1 MRNPIALK
9 VLAIDDD
16 VVDIELL
23 RRYLEALHGYR
34 IELASVTDP
43 DTLDT
48 GALVDETDV
57 IFLDYLLGEKTG
69 LTVLRELRAAGVHRP
84 VVMLTGQGDEHLA
97 AELMKA
103 GAADYLAKARM
114 SPDSLEQVL
123 RNALRMADLERQ
135 AAEAEEKL
143 RLAATVFENV
153 LEGVVV
159 TDAEG
164 VILSVNP
171 AFTAITGFTEEDA
184 LGKRPNLLKSRMHD
198 LAFYQGLWGALL
210 SAGQWKG
217 EIWNKRKSGDMFLAW
232 QTISAVRNIEG
243 QTSHYVSVFFD
254 ITERKRHEEQVRYQ
268 AYHDLLTGLPNRQL
282 FQDRL
287 AQSLLHAKREGEML
301 AVMFLDLDR
310 FKEVNDSLGHSVG
323 DLLLQE
329 VARRLKASVRKG
341 DTVARLGGDEFVML
355 LPKIKQLDNALHLAE
370 KVIEHLGEP
379 LNIGGHDLNIGASI
393 GISLFPKDGDQA
405 ETLLKHADQAMYS
418 AKQKGCGC
426 YYVYSAE

>member
-1 MRNPIALK
+1 MHTPIALK

-48 GALVDETDV
+48 GVLVGETDV

-123 RNALRMADLERQ
+123 RNALRMAQLERQ

-198 LAFYQGLWGALL
+198 LPFYQNLWGALL

-243 QTSHYVSVFFD
+243 QASHYVSVFFD

-310 FKEVNDSLGHSVG
+310 FKEVNDSQGHNVG

-370 KVIEHLGEP
+370 KVIERLGEP

-418 AKQKGCGC
+418 AKQKGRGR
-426 YYVYSAE
+426 YYIYSE